1 MVVGFSP
8 LKIGSFFSCKNS
20 IPKSLQSYVV
30 YQLTCAGCNA
40 YYIGETKRHLKTIN
54 EEHLGKEKNLKI
66 LKHLQENPLCRQV
79 NNFDCFDGIDHDN
92 SNFRLQLQEAMH
104 ITWKMPILS
113 KQIKHV
119 TVTLTSAQVSL
130 FFHFLPLFYS
140 FLQFF
145 CSNYFSFLQLILLFR
160 F

>member
-1 MVVGFSP
+1 MEVFSVVKTLFLNLFNP
-8 LKIGSFFSCKNS
+8 
-20 IPKSLQSYVV
+20 VV

-92 SNFRLQLQEAMH
+92 SNFRLQL
-104 ITWKMPILS
+104 
-113 KQIKHV
+113 
-119 TVTLTSAQVSL
+119 
-130 FFHFLPLFYS
+130 
-140 FLQFF
+140 
-145 CSNYFSFLQLILLFR
+145 
-160 F
+160 

>member
-1 MVVGFSP
+1 MVKKKKLMRIIIHSRNLLNGYSRHSRKELEESCDKYCQNTDMVVGFSP
-8 LKIGSFFSCKNS
+8 LKIESFFSCKNS
-20 IPKSLQSYVV
+20 IPKSHQSYVV

-92 SNFRLQLQEAMH
+92 SNFRLQL
-104 ITWKMPILS
+104 
-113 KQIKHV
+113 
-119 TVTLTSAQVSL
+119 
-130 FFHFLPLFYS
+130 
-140 FLQFF
+140 
-145 CSNYFSFLQLILLFR
+145 
-160 F
+160 